1 VQAEAR
7 QVHVGNGWGGV
18 KRRQNIPQFA
28 NVFRV
33 HAAWVVVLKKPFQ
46 SPVAD
51 CPYHP
56 AM

>member
-1 VQAEAR
+1 
-7 QVHVGNGWGGV
+7 
-18 KRRQNIPQFA
+18 
-28 NVFRV
+28 VFRD

-56 AM
+56 VM